1 LSGTQK
7 ISTSL
12 VIHHL
17 GISQSERIIWLCE
30 ELGIP
35 YTLKRYN
42 RTRFARVAPPE
53 YRALHPMGIAPVV
66 EVDGRLLAE
75 SGAIVEYLVN
85 RHGGGRL
92 QLAVN
97 DPGYADWLFWLHFA
111 NGTIMPTELMFT
123 MLRAIPW
130 SGYVRRALRPRRTHA
145 FEMMDA
151 HLAQV
156 PWLAGAEFTTAE
168 IMSAFAFS
176 SMRHFSKT
184 DIKPYPHIRAWL
196 RRISERRGY
205 QRAMAAG
212 DPDIPSLLD

>member
-1 LSGTQK
+1 MRSW
-7 ISTSL
+7 
-12 VIHHL
+12 
-17 GISQSERIIWLCE
+17 E
-30 ELGIP
+30 
-35 YTLKRYN
+35 Y
-42 RTRFARVAPPE
+42 RTRSSTIIARGLPGLP
-53 YRALHPMGIAPVV
+53 RRNIAHCTLW
-66 EVDGRLLAE
+66 GLRRWSRSTAASSLK

-92 QLAVN
+92 QPAVE
-97 DPGYADWLFWLHFA
+97 DPSYADFLFWFHFA

-130 SGYVRRALRPRRTHA
+130 SGYVRKALRPRRAHA

-176 SMRHFSKT
+176 SMRHFSKM

-196 RRISERRGY
+196 RRIGERPGY
-205 QRAMAAG
+205 RRAMAAG
-212 DPDIPSLLD
+212 DPGTPPLFD